1 YETFNLI
8 FELAFGET
16 YGCLENSYYHPW
28 VKIIL
33 EVIRLRTMN
42 HAVGL
47 LAMHIPSPDVRKV
60 LGEIRSTLNS
70 FGGISV
76 NQLKY
81 LSACINYALRNFPP
95 GPRRLMRRWTLYAT
109 ASIAAA
115 ALSIKTN
122 FFENSG
128 SGIPRQNDD
137 RHAMRAFS
145 YGPRNCI
152 AHVLAWLEMRLV
164 LARLI
169 WEVNWELA
177 PLSDWKV
184 TLVFKVW
191 STKPLRINYT
201 LKCYAEVA

>member
-1 YETFNLI
+1 MDGKCSALLI
-8 FELAFGET
+8 TGGET
-16 YGCLENSYYHPW
+16 TATALSATLYFLARNEN
-28 VKIIL
+28 V
-33 EVIRLRTMN
+33 E
-42 HAVGL
+42 
-47 LAMHIPSPDVRKV
+47 RKA
-60 LGEIRSTLNS
+60 LGEIRSTFNS

-81 LSACINYALRNFPP
+81 LSACINYALRNFSP
-95 GPRRLMRRWTLYAT
+95 GPRRLMRRWTLHAT

-122 FFENSG
+122 LFENSG
-128 SGIPRQNDD
+128 SGIPRQNHD